1 MARNS
6 YVPGEWFGIVR
17 SGTVVVLG
25 PDTGRELVDS
35 LWALLERGPE
45 IHEVLNEVTEGFG
58 VSLTRIPAFGI
69 VDAKDALRV
78 VLRGDLDLETG
89 QGPSAG
95 MHGRD
100 VTTWAERRMELPES
114 YRLRIGT
121 GNGTAAGRTGG
132 AALPL
137 EEGVVLL
144 SGLDAVLLAGGT
156 PAAKAGETAVSP
168 SAVSAAAPSVPVS
181 PISDVPGG
189 GFPTAARAA
198 AADAPAAD
206 APAADAVAAETP
218 AEPTLAPADA
228 PVAVPDGDAGD
239 GDKDAVPAESGTL
252 ESGTLASGT
261 AAQEP
266 AGSGETIVALEPEDA
281 REPEEAEQGEV
292 HDDLELTIAPGQ
304 LREDAADGANDS
316 DSDSDGTGDGDPAAA
331 SSAAGAAGGADP
343 EEVPVDTGST
353 TDEVVQNLEQT
364 SSYDHLWERTVI
376 RTIED
381 AAVRV
386 NPDEEH
392 EEAAPQIPPAEATP
406 EEAPAPAGPP
416 PSGNQP
422 EARPQLPPP
431 VIQAPA
437 SQAPASQVPPPQTP
451 GLISSVPW
459 LSGNATPV
467 QQAQPPAPQ
476 APVPPQ
482 WLPPANPAQAN
493 PAAFGDVDEDSDHD
507 GHTIMKSSLA
517 NLAQNPAPAA
527 SGADQRGGELLPDGT
542 KRPLVLARVCP
553 QGHANPPTYSQC
565 QTCGTGLSGDG
576 IQVPRPSLGRVR
588 LSTGEVIELDRSL
601 IIGRQPSV
609 SRVQGGGMPAL
620 VQVESPGG
628 DISRSHVEVRL
639 EGWHVMLCDLKA
651 TNGTVLVREGQ
662 PPRRLAQNEMAIV
675 LDGDIAEL
683 GDNISLRFE
692 EIL

>member
-25 PDTGRELVDS
+25 PGTEQGLVQS
-35 LWALLERGPE
+35 LWELLGRAPE

-69 VDAKDALRV
+69 IDAKDALRV
-78 VLRGDLDLETG
+78 VLRGDVELDTADG
-89 QGPSAG
+89 SQGI
-95 MHGRD
+95 HGRD
-100 VTTWAERRMELPES
+100 VTTWAERRMELPAS
-114 YRLRIGT
+114 YRLRIGAT
-121 GNGTAAGRTGG
+121 TDGADG

-137 EEGVVLL
+137 QEGVVLL
-144 SGLDAVLLAGGT
+144 SGLEAVLSPGEEASPAGGAEEAVIAGVPVAVA
-156 PAAKAGETAVSP
+156 PAASTAAPVSAAPVGAAEPVAAEEPAEAAEPVAAAPEGPEDETA
-168 SAVSAAAPSVPVS
+168 AVSAAVPTDIDADSPETLMALEEHDEHDEHEDHGGQEGGAPE
-181 PISDVPGG
+181 
-189 GFPTAARAA
+189 T
-198 AADAPAAD
+198 DAP
-206 APAADAVAAETP
+206 E
-218 AEPTLAPADA
+218 
-228 PVAVPDGDAGD
+228 
-239 GDKDAVPAESGTL
+239 
-252 ESGTLASGT
+252 
-261 AAQEP
+261 
-266 AGSGETIVALEPEDA
+266 GELP
-281 REPEEAEQGEV
+281 
-292 HDDLELTIAPGQ
+292 DDLELTIAPSQ
-304 LREDAADGANDS
+304 LREDTDGAAAVVPEPLAE
-316 DSDSDGTGDGDPAAA
+316 TAVEAEVPA
-331 SSAAGAAGGADP
+331 
-343 EEVPVDTGST
+343 EEVGVDTGAT
-353 TDEVVQNLEQT
+353 TDEMVQNLEQT

-376 RTIED
+376 RNIED
-381 AAVRV
+381 AAVRI

-392 EEAAPQIPPAEATP
+392 EEPAAPAPQLPPAEPA
-406 EEAPAPAGPP
+406 APPAE
-416 PSGNQP
+416 QQ
-422 EARPQLPPP
+422 EARPQLPVQPP
-431 VIQAPA
+431 APA
-437 SQAPASQVPPPQTP
+437 PAAPQAAPPQGTP
-451 GLISSVPW
+451 PQGSGLMSGGLISSVPW
-459 LSGNATPV
+459 LSGNSAP
-467 QQAQPPAPQ
+467 AAPAAPPPAPMQ
-476 APVPPQ
+476 GGLVPPPQ
-482 WLPPANPAQAN
+482 WSPPGTPQGAPGGFVPGGFPVEADA
-493 PAAFGDVDEDSDHD
+493 DEDSDHD

-517 NLAQNPAPAA
+517 NLSPAPAPAA
-527 SGADQRGGELLPDGT
+527 AAAGSELLPDGT

-565 QTCGTGLSGDG
+565 QSCGTALSGDG
-576 IQVPRPSLGRVR
+576 VQVPRPSLGKVR